1 MDTDLP
7 KNISNTAEEA
17 PLAEKGMGV
26 GKKKEKKIKQERSII
41 QGEDFVPKT
50 K

>member
-17 PLAEKGMGV
+17 PLADKGMGV
-26 GKKKEKKIKQERSII
+26 GKKKGEKN
-41 QGEDFVPKT
+41 KT
-50 K
+50 RKKHCTRRGFCAQK

>member
-26 GKKKEKKIKQERSII
+26 GKKKREKN
-41 QGEDFVPKT
+41 KT
-50 K
+50 RKKHYTRRGFCVKN